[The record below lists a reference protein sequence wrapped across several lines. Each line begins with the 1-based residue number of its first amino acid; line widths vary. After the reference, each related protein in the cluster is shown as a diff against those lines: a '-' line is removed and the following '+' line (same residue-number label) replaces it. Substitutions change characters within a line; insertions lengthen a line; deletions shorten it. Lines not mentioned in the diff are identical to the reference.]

1 MNAAL
6 TGGLIGIAIA
16 VVLFFF
22 EYSAV
27 NNAAKERTK
36 KKASKIVVLE
46 SSERAR
52 LQNLG
57 RFCVLLPFLCAGL
70 GWLLL

>member
-1 MNAAL
+1 MNGTL

-16 VVLFFF
+16 VALFVF

-36 KKASKIVVLE
+36 KKASKIIVLE

-52 LQNLG
+52 LHNLG
-57 RFCVLLPFLCAGL
+57 WFCVLLPFLCAGL